1 MIPIKRRK
9 ARELAIQAIYAW
21 QISKNIIISDI
32 KDYVMQ
38 QNKKY
43 LLDKK
48 YFHEIVTGV
57 IKNVYFLD
65 KIIYPHIS
73 NKNKRIDPI
82 EQAILRLS
90 SHEITQRL
98 DIPYKV
104 IINEGI
110 ELAKIF
116 GSQKSHTFIN
126 GVLDKI
132 ICRKKNIN
140 KT

>member
-9 ARELAIQAIYAW
+9 ARELAVQAIYAW
-21 QISKNIIISDI
+21 QISKTIIISEI
-32 KDYVMQ
+32 ENYVIQ
-38 QNKKY
+38 QNKKN
-43 LLDKK
+43 LLDKI
-48 YFHEIVTGV
+48 YFHEIFTGV
-57 IKNVYFLD
+57 IKNVCYLD
-65 KIIYPHIS
+65 TIIYPHIS

-116 GSQKSHTFIN
+116 GSQKSHKFIN

-132 ICRKKNIN
+132 IYKKNI
-140 KT
+140 K

>member
-1 MIPIKRRK
+1 MIPIQRRK

-21 QISKNIIISDI
+21 QISKNIIISEI
-32 KDYVMQ
+32 EKYVIQ
-38 QNKKY
+38 QNKKH
-43 LLDKK
+43 LLDEK
-48 YFHEIVTGV
+48 YFHEIFTGV
-57 IKNVYFLD
+57 IKNVRYLD
-65 KIIYPHIS
+65 NIIYPYIS

-82 EQAILRLS
+82 EKAILRLS

-98 DIPYKV
+98 DVPYRV

-116 GSQKSHTFIN
+116 GSQKSHKFIN

-132 ICRKKNIN
+132 IKKNNFI
-140 KT
+140 